1 MTDKEAQRI
10 IRQRASP
17 NILDFCYITTRS
29 HLKAFLAFRDIL
41 TKGQLP
47 VDLIDIGCGH
57 KPFAGLL
64 RNAGIQKYTG
74 VDFDTNRSKADVI
87 APADDL
93 PFEDGTFDAII
104 ASEVYEHTP
113 HLDKAIAE
121 MRRVAK
127 NGAHVY
133 ISTPFMFPEHGT
145 PYDFQRITQYK
156 YKDLFQHDE
165 ILLIQP
171 TNSSLATPFLLFN
184 VCWENITIFRMIPL
198 LTQLVYFWNNLWA
211 LLAEGMV
218 SVAHLLGATIFWRRR
233 EWFEKLFK
241 IYFSSMP
248 GGYDVIVRI
257 KK

>member
-1 MTDKEAQRI
+1 MQPQEAQRI
-10 IRQRASP
+10 VRQRTRPS
-17 NILDFCYITTRS
+17 ILDFCYITTRA
-29 HLKAFLAFRDIL
+29 HLKAFFTFRTIL
-41 TKGQLP
+41 KKSQQSF
-47 VDLIDIGCGH
+47 DLIDIGCGQ
-57 KPFAGLL
+57 KPFAELL
-64 RNAGIQKYTG
+64 RSVSIRKYTG
-74 VDFDTNRSKADVI
+74 VDFDTNRSKADVV

-93 PFEDGTFDAII
+93 PFGDSTFDAVI

-121 MRRVAK
+121 MRRVVK
-127 NGAHVY
+127 NGAYVY

-156 YKDLFQHDE
+156 YRDLFKHDE

-171 TNSSLATPFLLFN
+171 TNRSLATPFLLFN
-184 VCWENITIFRMIPL
+184 VCWENITIFKMIPI
-198 LTQLVYFWNNLWA
+198 LTQLVYLWNNLWA
-211 LLAEGMV
+211 LLVEAIVYMARFAGSLV
-218 SVAHLLGATIFWRRR
+218 FWKRK